1 LGPGAIALFP
11 PGSLKVKASK
21 SGWVGQEIAEG
32 RYKILGRIG
41 QGSMGHIYCAF
52 DRHLDTDVVL
62 KFPVSSEPGMDNRA
76 FIERFG
82 TEIRSLVALSHPHIV
97 KIIDVGE
104 FEDLPFVVMQYL
116 AGGTLKDRIAQGPRG
131 EFEPMPLHSLR
142 DWLPDIARALD
153 FIHSQNHVHRDV
165 KPSNILF
172 DRHGNAFLGDFGII
186 KALTSDSTDWQG
198 NSLTAPG
205 FLVGTP
211 NYVAP
216 EIVMGR
222 PADGRVDQ
230 YSLAMTVYEILTG
243 NNCMEGPT
251 PSATVVN
258 QAMVVPPPL
267 TDILPECPKRTSD
280 AILRGL
286 AKNPADRFE
295 TCTVLAQEVL
305 AEVSPG
311 SSRTTV
317 APLNGLTSRG
327 EPGRI
332 PCPSCG
338 AIIPAGREHAGS
350 RLRCTKCQSVSYL
363 QILSKNTLQLKLVEH
378 PPTSV
383 TAGSSTF
390 ADAQD
395 GGLVP
400 DPTAATLQIP
410 NPESSSILPLH
421 DGAIG
426 PFGIFGRTRQ
436 FALGALALMCV
447 TLLAILA
454 PYLLRHSGSGSKSG
468 DLSGQGRPG
477 TASQALVAG
486 TGDPGAVEIH
496 IAYGTEKQKWLE
508 EAALAFAK
516 TPAGGRIKVSLHGM
530 GSVEGAQAVLDGPSP
545 VPIHVWSPASSAYR
559 DLFEQEWHSSHS
571 NNPIARSEN
580 LALTPMVFVMWR
592 DRREAYIKKYGKV
605 NFKTVGQAMHELA
618 GWRSIAGQA
627 GWGRFKFGH
636 TDPTRSNSGLLTLV
650 LMAYEFVNKERGLT
664 LDDVA
669 QQQFLDWL
677 RSFEQAVARPGG
689 SLINSTGTLMREMV
703 LRGPSQY
710 DCLLVYENLAIDY
723 LSSARDRWGEL
734 HVDYPE
740 PNMWNEHPYYILDV
754 PWSNETE
761 RTAAAEFL
769 AFLMSKPIQG
779 KALEH
784 GFRPGN
790 PDISVRFPESP
801 LLRHAQHGLQVDLP
815 RMCEPPQADTIRK
828 LLTVAIQAES
838 PTR

>member
-1 LGPGAIALFP
+1 
-11 PGSLKVKASK
+11 VKAHNSE
-21 SGWVGQEIAEG
+21 WIGQEIAEG

-62 KFPVSSEPGMDNRA
+62 KFPVSGDQGTDNRA
-76 FIERFG
+76 FLDRFG

-104 FEDLPFVVMQYL
+104 FRDLPFVVMQYL
-116 AGGTLKDRIAQGPRG
+116 AGGSLKDRIATGPRG
-131 EFEPMPLHSLR
+131 ELEPMPLSSLR

-153 FIHSQNHVHRDV
+153 FIHSQDHVHRDV
-165 KPSNILF
+165 KPANILF

-186 KALTSDSTDWQG
+186 KALTSEATDWRG

-216 EIVMGR
+216 EVVMGR
-222 PADGRVDQ
+222 TADGRVDQ

-243 NNCMEGPT
+243 NNCMEGLT

-258 QAMVVPPPL
+258 QTMVVPPPL
-267 TDILPECPKRTSD
+267 TEFLPDLSKRTSD

-295 TCTVLAQEVL
+295 TCSVLAQEVL
-305 AEVSPG
+305 AEFPAG

-327 EPGRI
+327 EPGRV

-338 AIIPAGREHAGS
+338 APIPAGREHAGR
-350 RLRCTKCQSVSYL
+350 RLLCTKCQAVSYV
-363 QILSKNTLQLKLVEH
+363 QILSRNTLQLKLLEH
-378 PPTSV
+378 PPVSV
-383 TAGSSTF
+383 GAGSPIVIDAPDDEIDPDPSAVTLQVQRPDGSST
-390 ADAQD
+390 
-395 GGLVP
+395 LVP
-400 DPTAATLQIP
+400 LQPRKDERIR
-410 NPESSSILPLH
+410 NR
-421 DGAIG
+421 GW
-426 PFGIFGRTRQ
+426 TRRI
-436 FALGALALMCV
+436 ALGALAV
-447 TLLAILA
+447 LAITGVFGLGRS
-454 PYLLRHSGSGSKSG
+454 LLSHSGSGSNSG
-468 DLSGQGRPG
+468 GASRSDPAAGTLSQTAVLVAADPG
-477 TASQALVAG
+477 T
-486 TGDPGAVEIH
+486 VEIH

-508 EAALAFAK
+508 EATVEFAK
-516 TPAGGRIKVSLHGM
+516 TPAGRRIKVNLHGM

-559 DLFEQEWHSSHS
+559 DLFEQEWRARHK
-571 NNPIARSEN
+571 NKPIVMTDN
-580 LALTPMVFVMWR
+580 LALTPMVFVMWQ
-592 DRREAYIKKYGKV
+592 DRRDAFIKKYAKV
-605 NFKTVGQAMHELA
+605 NFETIGQAMQEPG
-618 GWRSIAGQA
+618 GWETIAAQPA
-627 GWGRFKFGH
+627 WGRFKFGH
-636 TDPTRSNSGLLTLV
+636 TEPSRSNSGLLTLV
-650 LMAYEFVNKERGLT
+650 LMAYEFAGKERSLS
-664 LDDVA
+664 LEDVA
-669 QQQFLDWL
+669 QQRFLDWL

-689 SLINSTGTLMREMV
+689 SLTHSTGTLMREMV

-723 LSSARDRWGEL
+723 LVSARDRWGEL

-754 PWSNETE
+754 PWSNQAQ
-761 RTAAAEFL
+761 RDAAADFL
-769 AFLMSKPIQG
+769 AFLMSEPIQRQ
-779 KALEH
+779 ALEH

-790 PDISVRFPESP
+790 PDVSIRFADSP
-801 LLRHAQHGLQVDLP
+801 LLRHAQHGLQIHLP
-815 RMCEPPQADTIRK
+815 GMCEPPRADTIKK
-828 LLTVAIQAES
+828 LLTAGTEAE
-838 PTR
+838 PKGRDRP